1 MYKRIDFGD
10 LYPLK
15 PISSLEEKNR
25 TSSSMEETKTEVT
38 WPEMK
43 FTSNDIYW
51 KPVTPELL
59 FLQNEL
65 TINSRDKSSMSL
77 EKFLQLLKIVFAKY
91 KFDEEKMKKNKTFKK
106 SFIKT
111 YQEKSTKK
119 FTKKVKKKVS
129 RKQ

>member
-91 KFDEEKMKKNKTFKK
+91 KFDEEKMKKIKTFKK